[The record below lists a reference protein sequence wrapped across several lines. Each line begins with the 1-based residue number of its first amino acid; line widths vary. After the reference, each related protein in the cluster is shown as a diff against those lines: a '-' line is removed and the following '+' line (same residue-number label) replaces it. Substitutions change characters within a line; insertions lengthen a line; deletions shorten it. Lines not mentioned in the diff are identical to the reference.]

1 MKNFH
6 KNNVRKVFLNR
17 HGMTLPE
24 LLVAVFILVLAVTG
38 IILSYLQAM
47 ELQEV
52 AQATSVATKAAL
64 SRIDQ
69 IRSTTYNQIKTTY
82 NGVAF
87 NVTGLNAKGVSYVND
102 DNPKLLLVKVEV
114 SWKQRSNR
122 VYGDDKNLNGQADA
136 GEHVDAKG
144 MMDSPVQLTSWIF
157 EK

>member
-1 MKNFH
+1 
-6 KNNVRKVFLNR
+6 
-17 HGMTLPE
+17 MTLPE

-52 AQATSVATKAAL
+52 AQATSIATKAAL
-64 SRIDQ
+64 SRMDQ
-69 IRSTTYNQIKTTY
+69 IRATTYSQIKATY

-87 NVTGLNAKGVSYVND
+87 NVSGLNAKGVTYID
-102 DNPKLLLVKVEV
+102 DSTPELLYVKVVV

-136 GEHVDAKG
+136 GEHVDANG
-144 MMDSPVQLTSWIF
+144 MLDSPVQLTTRVF